1 MLSTYILRKMSGM
14 FLNVFF
20 NYLWNSLD
28 DVLEN
33 GFNFLWGIIIIEKV
47 TGVSSITNA
56 FVPAKVQ
63 SCGISLLF
71 IFNTFP
77 VALLYDKGEEVL
89 AWRGNGFGANLFC
102 CCSCNSDLSLSWALS
117 SVRQSKSTTTLR
129 VLKMNGSVHI
139 FRKHIQV
146 IFKVPFCVGGSFRVP
161 A

>member
-1 MLSTYILRKMSGM
+1 MSGM

-33 GFNFLWGIIIIEKV
+33 GFNFLWRIIIIEKV

-56 FVPAKVQ
+56 FVPAKAQ

-77 VALLYDKGEEVL
+77 VALLCDKGEKVL
-89 AWRGNGFGANLFC
+89 AWRGNGFGATFFC
-102 CCSCNSDLSLSWALS
+102 CCSCSSGLSLSWALS
-117 SVRQSKSTTTLR
+117 SVRQSEGTTTLR
-129 VLKMNGSVHI
+129 VLKMNGSVQI

-146 IFKVPFCVGGSFRVP
+146 IFKVPSCVGGSFKVP